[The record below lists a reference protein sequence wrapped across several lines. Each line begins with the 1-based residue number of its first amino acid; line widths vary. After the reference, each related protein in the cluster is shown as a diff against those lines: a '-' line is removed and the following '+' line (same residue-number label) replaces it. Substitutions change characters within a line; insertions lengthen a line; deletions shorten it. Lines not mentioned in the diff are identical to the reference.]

1 MKKFIIPVLFMIC
14 FYSCQ
19 KSDKTQNFNH
29 EFTAVPLNQGAKE
42 SLYTLSFAAGHT
54 ATGCKGCVTVC
65 GVSYHVDCMGAG
77 QECVN
82 STIVSLV
89 QVSNNNYTATTLDST
104 ALTSEDFYNMPSRS
118 LFVGY
123 DNHNKDIY
131 LNIPAQFVYRD
142 SVSLQFTFTGLYYS
156 DSQIYGNN

>member
-1 MKKFIIPVLFMIC
+1 
-14 FYSCQ
+14 
-19 KSDKTQNFNH
+19 
-29 EFTAVPLNQGAKE
+29 
-42 SLYTLSFAAGHT
+42 
-54 ATGCKGCVTVC
+54 
-65 GVSYHVDCMGAG
+65 MGAG

-104 ALTSEDFYNMPSRS
+104 ALTNEDFYNMPSRS